1 MVKIVEYENVY
12 LEYPDEEE
20 LTDDSKEVKKSKKE
34 DLEQEDF
41 EKTRKSV
48 KEGKTARLSL
58 EELQQKLE
66 ETQTLHL

>member
-12 LEYPDEEE
+12 LEYADEAE
-20 LTDDSKEVKKSKKE
+20 LTDESKEVQKKDSKDTVE
-34 DLEQEDF
+34 ENNNV
-41 EKTRKSV
+41 V
-48 KEGKTARLSL
+48 KESRTTRLSI

>member
-12 LEYPDEEE
+12 LEYADEEE
-20 LTDDSKEVKKSKKE
+20 LTDESKEVKKNDSQDMVE
-34 DLEQEDF
+34 ENNNV
-41 EKTRKSV
+41 V
-48 KEGKTARLSL
+48 KESRTTRLSI